1 MAGGKEIPIAA
12 NVLGTIGTVLW
23 CIQLIPQ
30 IWYNWMRKKTDGLP
44 GSMMLLWGLCTS
56 PFGIYMVLQEVN
68 LAIQIQPQIFG
79 TLSLICWAQILIYH
93 HKYTTTRAIILA
105 VVIAMLL
112 GGSEALFILTL
123 RIPYKKGVTWPALLF
138 GIMATILLVLGL
150 VTPYKEIWKRRGRVV
165 GINWVFLTMDALGA
179 LFSLLALVAEG
190 SIDILGCVLYCV
202 VLFLEIGIFGSHI
215 VWRLLH
221 RGLLK
226 EAKAANLTVDEVL
239 EAKGV
244 STPSSIPDPESRFE
258 LSSSKAQKS

>member
-30 IWYNWMRKKTDGLP
+30 IWYNWRRKKTDGLP
-44 GSMMLLWGLCTS
+44 GSMMLLWGLCAS

-138 GIMATILLVLGL
+138 GIMATILLVLD
-150 VTPYKEIWKRRGRVV
+150 
-165 GINWVFLTMDALGA
+165 WVFLTMDALGA

-202 VLFLEIGIFGSHI
+202 VLFLEIGICGSHI

-258 LSSSKAQKS
+258 LFRSKAQKS

>member
-1 MAGGKEIPIAA
+1 M
-12 NVLGTIGTVLW
+12 VLG
-23 CIQLIPQ
+23 
-30 IWYNWMRKKTDGLP
+30 
-44 GSMMLLWGLCTS
+44 S
-56 PFGIYMVLQEVN
+56 
-68 LAIQIQPQIFG
+68 
-79 TLSLICWAQILIYH
+79 
-93 HKYTTTRAIILA
+93 KYTTTRAIILT

-138 GIMATILLVLGL
+138 GIMATILLVLD
-150 VTPYKEIWKRRGRVV
+150 
-165 GINWVFLTMDALGA
+165 WVFLTMDALGA

>member
-1 MAGGKEIPIAA
+1 M
-12 NVLGTIGTVLW
+12 VLG
-23 CIQLIPQ
+23 
-30 IWYNWMRKKTDGLP
+30 
-44 GSMMLLWGLCTS
+44 S
-56 PFGIYMVLQEVN
+56 
-68 LAIQIQPQIFG
+68 
-79 TLSLICWAQILIYH
+79 
-93 HKYTTTRAIILA
+93 KYTTTRAIILA